1 MKAAELKDRTKKFAV
16 AVMKLVEALPRTSTG
31 RTVAG
36 PLMRCGTAVGATY
49 RAACRARSRYE
60 FTCRI
65 AAVEEAADES
75 CYWFEIIL
83 EAGLMSEDRIGP
95 LLAEGQMLKKI
106 FTKSRKAAV
115 RLAKER
121 AKREGGAHGYVDDD
135 DIPF

>member
-16 AVMKLVEALPRTSTG
+16 AVMKLVEELPRSSTG
-31 RTVAG
+31 RTIAS

-49 RAACRARSRYE
+49 RSACRARNRYE

-83 EAGLMSEDRIGP
+83 EAGLLSAEKVEP
-95 LLAEGQMLKKI
+95 LLTEGQQLKKI
-106 FTKSRKAAV
+106 FTKSRKTAV
-115 RLAKER
+115 RIAKER
-121 AKREGGAHGYVDDD
+121 AKRDGGPGFVDDD

>member
-83 EAGLMSEDRIGP
+83 EAGLLPQAKVEP
-95 LLAEGQMLKKI
+95 LLTEGQHLKKI
-106 FTKSRKAAV
+106 FTKSRKTAV
-115 RLAKER
+115 RIAKER
-121 AKREGGAHGYVDDD
+121 AKRDGGPGYVGDD